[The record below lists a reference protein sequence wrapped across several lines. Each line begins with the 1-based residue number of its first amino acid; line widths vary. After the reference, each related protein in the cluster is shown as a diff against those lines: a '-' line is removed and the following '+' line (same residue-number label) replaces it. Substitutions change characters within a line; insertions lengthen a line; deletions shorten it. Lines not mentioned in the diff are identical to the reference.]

1 MARAFTVDE
10 LVRHAARTHASASR
24 LVEPTR
30 FLAGWRE
37 RRFVRTI
44 DRFVQALRHMAG
56 GEIERATRDEE
67 TRVRALINGIV
78 EDVEAFLERHRPRTI
93 PQLKRNQRLETRIY
107 GLRQAF
113 EAIARHTTPDPD
125 AVLNPDLET

>member
-1 MARAFTVDE
+1 MARAISVNE
-10 LVRHAARTHASASR
+10 LVKHATRTHQSASR

-30 FLAGWRE
+30 FLATFRE

-44 DRFVQALRHMAG
+44 DRFVQALRHVPN
-56 GEIERATRDEE
+56 GEIEHASRDEE
-67 TRVRALINGIV
+67 TRVRSLINGIV
-78 EDVEAFLERHRPRTI
+78 QDVEAFLERHRPTTV

-113 EAIARHTTPDPD
+113 EAIARHRTPDPNL
-125 AVLNPDLET
+125 VLNPDLEV